1 MRRPV
6 NMDIIQRQSLV
17 EAAKWV
23 DEEGLSVHGQY
34 VHNYL
39 ICTMCYVKN
48 YGCLLLTLQKNYIE
62 DKGLD
67 MLHSSGPVEIGGSM

>member
-6 NMDIIQRQSLV
+6 NMDIVQRQSLV

-34 VHNYL
+34 LFNMHDVL
-39 ICTMCYVKN
+39 CKTMDVFF
-48 YGCLLLTLQKNYIE
+48 
-62 DKGLD
+62 
-67 MLHSSGPVEIGGSM
+67 